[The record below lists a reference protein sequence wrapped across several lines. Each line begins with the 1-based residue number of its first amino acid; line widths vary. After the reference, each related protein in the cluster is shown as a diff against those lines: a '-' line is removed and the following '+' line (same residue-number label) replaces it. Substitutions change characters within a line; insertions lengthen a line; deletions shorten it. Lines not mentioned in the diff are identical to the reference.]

1 MKLLF
6 VVEGFTDIRFV
17 TGLCGIAD
25 LTLLTPEREFRS
37 SGLRER
43 IQEQGARLEI
53 VQIPG
58 GRLEYQWGSLRYLWE
73 NIRRFDVVLAQEML
87 RGAANACLA
96 GRRWGVPVATFTA
109 LPPLEYF
116 ACRRVRGENSLLRHW
131 AGSALIRFLLH
142 LSGGLNNETIAL
154 GEYLKDNARRFSRRV
169 SLGHYYGVDTGL
181 YTPVGAERKR
191 ALREELNLPKDAFLI
206 FLPSRISHEKDPET
220 VLRATARARQ
230 RGLDAR
236 LLNLGGGFREFI
248 DLANRLSLPDSR
260 EWVIGRPAAHPMK
273 ELPDIYRASDCMALA
288 SLEEGLG
295 MSPLEAL
302 ACGVPAVCTAVGG
315 LARNLPGRARLVPR
329 GADAAMSDV
338 FLDFAA
344 RPEVARREALEGRD
358 WVVANWSRTLAFEH
372 LREILSALA
381 RNAGRSLN

>member
-17 TGLCGIAD
+17 TGLSSIAE
-25 LTLLTPEREFRS
+25 LTMLTPEREYRS
-37 SGLRER
+37 SGLRKR
-43 IQEQGARLEI
+43 IAEVGARLE
-53 VQIPG
+53 VVEIPG
-58 GRLEYQWGSLRYLWE
+58 GRLEYQRRSLQYLLN
-73 NIRRFDVVLAQEML
+73 NIQKFDVTLAQEML

-96 GRRWGVPVATFTA
+96 GRLRGVPVATFTA

-116 ACRRVRGENSLLRHW
+116 ACRRARGETSLLRHW
-131 AGSALIRFLLH
+131 AGSALIRFLLNF
-142 LSGGLNNETIAL
+142 SGSLNTETIAL
-154 GEYLKDNARRFSRRV
+154 GEYLRDNAGRFSRRV
-169 SLGHYYGVDTGL
+169 SLGHYYGVDTDL
-181 YTPVGAERKR
+181 YSPIDEGGKR
-191 ALREELNLPKDAFLI
+191 ALREELDLPVDAFLI

-236 LLNLGGGFREFI
+236 LLNLGGGYRDFV
-248 DLANRLSLPDSR
+248 DLATRLALPDSQ

-273 ELPDIYRASDCMALA
+273 ELPNIYRASDCMALA

-302 ACGVPAVCTAVGG
+302 ACGIPAVCTAVGG
-315 LARNLPGRARLVPR
+315 LARNLPGHARLTPR
-329 GADAAMSDV
+329 RDDASMSEV

-344 RPEVARREALEGRD
+344 NPREARLEALEGRD
-358 WVVANWSRTLAFEH
+358 WVVANWSRKLAFER
-372 LREILSALA
+372 LQATLKALTHGA
-381 RNAGRSLN
+381 KPRSI